1 MLNLVKDQYCV
12 FPFSKQN
19 TNFFIKMFYIVLLVF
34 IFLGLTLKLLNR
46 PSKRSLNGRHV
57 VITGGSSGIG
67 KALAVLVAQ
76 NGAHVSIIARNV
88 QKLEE
93 AQKEIEQ
100 HINEGQIVTTVSVDV
115 SNKDEIQKKLVEL
128 DDQIGP
134 IYMLVNCAGQA
145 ICGKLEDMIESDI
158 KQLINVNW
166 LGTLYPIQAILPRL
180 KKRKEGIVVVTSS
193 VVALMG
199 MFGYSVY
206 SSCKFAL
213 RGLAESI
220 YQEVK
225 PYNVSVTLA
234 LPPDTDT
241 PGFETENKTKPNET
255 KIMSESGGLY
265 SPETVAK
272 QLLDDAL
279 KGHFFSYIG
288 LESFILTSLCVG
300 MSPFQSFLE
309 VLMQSVIIGP
319 LRLVAAV
326 YIKYFERIVNKCYQ
340 ENEGQKKED

>member
-1 MLNLVKDQYCV
+1 M
-12 FPFSKQN
+12 
-19 TNFFIKMFYIVLLVF
+19 FIKMFYIVLLVF
-34 IFLGLTLKLLNR
+34 IFLGLTLKFLNR
-46 PSKRSLNGRHV
+46 PSKRSLNRRHV

-93 AQKEIEQ
+93 AQKQIEQ

-115 SNKDEIQKKLVEL
+115 SNKEEVQKKLLEL

-158 KQLINVNW
+158 KHLINVNW
-166 LGTLYPIQAILPRL
+166 LGTLYPIQAILPRF
-180 KKRKEGIVVVTSS
+180 KKRKEGIVVITSS

-265 SPETVAK
+265 NPETVAK

-300 MSPFQSFLE
+300 MSPFQSLPE
-309 VLMQSVIIGP
+309 VLLQSVIIGP

-326 YIKYFERIVNKCYQ
+326 YVKYFERIIKKCYQ
-340 ENEGQKKED
+340 ENEGEKKED